1 MKGGERANKS
11 FKNIKST
18 SNFADVLIM
27 ECILKSVLEM
37 CQLLLQTE

>member
-1 MKGGERANKS
+1 MKGGERANKG

-18 SNFADVLIM
+18 SDFAVLIM

-37 CQLLLQTE
+37 HQFLLQIE